1 MNTKNK
7 LTISSVCLITKLPKE
22 TVRRKVNQ
30 LCSNNLLK
38 ISKREGITLG
48 TSYKKV
54 FQNFVPGTTLE
65 VSKLIKLWEK
75 SGVLKGLLSFR
86 I

>member
-1 MNTKNK
+1 MSSISTLANVHTIGKFGDHENKND
-7 LTISSVCLITKLPKE
+7 
-22 TVRRKVNQ
+22 
-30 LCSNNLLK
+30 NNLLK